1 MAIGRPRFNF
11 TSLNSPSDDAVAR
24 VPHGKPFRHLNVRFI
39 AHNGL
44 NSDIAPCL
52 KSASNGLMHRSKKD
66 LYSITSSAR
75 LSSDCGTV
83 MLNIAFGSWLAR
95 MIIIR

>member
-1 MAIGRPRFNF
+1 MGQKAKYSLRADVFRFASNNGHRS
-11 TSLNSPSDDAVAR
+11 TGSAC
-24 VPHGKPFRHLNVRFI
+24 PF
-39 AHNGL
+39 G
-44 NSDIAPCL
+44 
-52 KSASNGLMHRSKKD
+52 ASNGLMHCSKKD
-66 LYSITSSAR
+66 RYSITSSAR